1 MDDTLPVNEGTA
13 LARDLGVLL
22 RDHKGG
28 NVAVLDIRALNS
40 WTDFFVIATV
50 SSHTHLMGLLRH
62 VKEFCQDRD
71 IDILRGRRKVALED
85 EWMLIDLGM
94 VVVHLMTEKSRSFY
108 ELERLW
114 NTGGAHLQYLDSE
127 KKEE

>member
-1 MDDTLPVNEGTA
+1 MDDTLPVNDGTA
-13 LARDLGVLL
+13 LARALGVLL

-28 NVAVLDIRALNS
+28 DVAVLDMRELNG

-50 SSHTHLMGLLRH
+50 SSHTHLLGMLRH
-62 VKEFCQDRD
+62 VKDFCRDRG
-71 IDILRGRRKVALED
+71 IEILRGRRKIARED
-85 EWMLIDLGM
+85 EWTLIDLGT

-114 NTGGAHLQYLDSE
+114 NTAPVIRP
-127 KKEE
+127 

>member
-1 MDDTLPVNEGTA
+1 MDDTLPVNEGTTLA
-13 LARDLGVLL
+13 LDLGVLL

-28 NVAVLDIRALNS
+28 NVAVLDIRALNG

-50 SSHTHLMGLLRH
+50 SSHTHLMGLVRH
-62 VKEFCQDRD
+62 IKDFCRDRE
-71 IDILRGRRKVALED
+71 IDILRGRRKIARED
-85 EWMLIDLGM
+85 EWTLIDLST

-114 NTGGAHLQYLDSE
+114 NTGGAHIQYLE
-127 KKEE
+127 PETKEN